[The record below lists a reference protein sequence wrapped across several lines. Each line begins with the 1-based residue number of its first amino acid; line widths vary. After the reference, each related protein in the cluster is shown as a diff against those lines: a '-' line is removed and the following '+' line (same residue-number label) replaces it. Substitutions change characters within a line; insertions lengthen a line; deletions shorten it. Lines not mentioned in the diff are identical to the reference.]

1 MYLRSK
7 DVLTI
12 KRCINYYKRMYLR
25 SKDVFT
31 IIKGDTKTKI
41 TLYDLSSH
49 FYHDELYKSH
59 LEPT

>member
-7 DVLTI
+7 
-12 KRCINYYKRMYLR
+12 RCIYDQ
-25 SKDVFT
+25 KDIFT